1 MSEKVMTT
9 ASPDIRAIN
18 RIAKRIPK
26 ALGPDRYLLGRE
38 LTRIRQAIGKEKAS
52 DKLAARL
59 EQLSRKVE
67 ISIKKRADRIAR
79 QPHPSDFPDLPIT
92 TKKDEIV
99 AAIRENPVVIIAGE
113 TGSGKTTQIPKFCL
127 AAGRGI
133 DGKIGCTQPR
143 RIAAISVANRIAEEL
158 GELPGQSVG
167 YKIRFQEK
175 TSPDT
180 YIKIMTDGMLL
191 AEAQGDRFLGAYDTL
206 IVDEAHERSLN
217 IDFILG
223 ILKTILRKRK
233 DLKLIITSATIDT
246 EKFSKAF
253 DDAPIIEVSGRTF
266 PVEVRYDPLP
276 EDEELTHVEKA
287 ALSVDRLLAESRRG
301 DILVFMPT
309 EGDIRETI
317 ELIEGRDH
325 RGVTVMP
332 LFARLSAADQAR
344 VFSNPVGRK
353 IIVATNIAETSLT
366 IPGIK
371 YVVDTGLARI
381 SQYNPRSRTTALPV
395 TSISRSSADQR
406 KGRCGRVENGICVR
420 LYSEEDYE
428 NRPRFTRPEILRA
441 NLAEV
446 ILRMMSLSLGDISQF
461 PFLDAPPDTSIQDG
475 FNLLLELGAL
485 TPSREKPGGAYALT
499 QKGRV
504 MARMPIDPRLS
515 CMLIEA
521 GAQGCIPEMLVIAAA
536 LSIQDPRE
544 RPADKAA
551 EADRAH
557 AVFKDPASDFV
568 MLLNIWNRYHDA
580 AGTQSKM
587 RDSKKF
593 CRTHFISFRRMREWR
608 DIHGQLSAIMEDS
621 GLAVSMPSTEAPLP
635 PSNAS
640 REREFSPLYEKIHK
654 SILSGFV
661 SNIAV
666 KKEGNIYQAAKGR
679 QAMIF
684 PGSGLFNKSKTWIVA
699 AEMVETSRLFARM
712 VAHIDPDW
720 LELIAKD
727 RCKYTYLHPHWEKN
741 RGNVVATEQVSLFGL
756 IIVADRTVL
765 YGRIHPAEASE
776 IFIQSALVAGDVK
789 RPLPFME
796 KNRALIISIQDLED
810 KVRRRDLLISDADL
824 FHFYKDRIGDVYDM
838 RTLERRVRDK
848 GGDAFLLLKE
858 TDLLRYAPDH
868 NELALYPDKILIE
881 NSAYPCVYQ
890 FEPGSE
896 TDGLT
901 IRIPASKTGAVS
913 PEALDWLVPGFYREK
928 IAALIKTLPK
938 VYRKQLVPVSD
949 TVDIINAEMEKSED
963 GLLQTLGYFIHRRF
977 GIDIPGTAW
986 AEDQLPDHLKMRI
999 AITGPTGKELA
1010 SDRDK
1015 SILQRE
1021 FHPEGDET
1029 GFEELKK
1036 QWEKTGLTQW
1046 DFGDLPERLA
1056 LKGKKGREW
1065 IAFPALVADESG
1077 EKHVNLRLFL
1087 QKRDALAAHGSGVRL
1102 LYGLYLAKDLK
1113 LLKKMIALPKAAVP
1127 KTAYFGGEK
1136 KIQAQ
1141 IIESITAELFTKDIR
1156 TREAFY
1162 QHAITVSAE
1171 IVAIAQERL
1180 DRFLPVLDAVHETR
1194 TRLFT
1199 LETESRMHRH
1209 AASLIQEIRNELDH
1223 LVPENTIALYSLERM
1238 NHLPRYIRA
1247 LGIRAVRGIENPD
1260 RDCQRA
1266 AQVTQF
1272 KDRLTPMLTSLTPA
1286 TAEKKRAAI
1295 EDYFWMLEEYKVS
1308 VFAQELK
1315 TVIPISAKRL
1325 EKKAAEIERMT

>member
-1 MSEKVMTT
+1 MTT
-9 ASPDIRAIN
+9 PAPDIRAIN

-26 ALGPDRYLLGRE
+26 AFGPDRYVLGRE
-38 LTRIRQAIGKEKAS
+38 IIRIRRAIGKAKAS
-52 DKLAARL
+52 NRL
-59 EQLSRKVE
+59 EAQMEQLARKVE
-67 ISIKKRADRIAR
+67 DSVKKRRERIAR
-79 QPHPSDFPDLPIT
+79 LPCPVDFPDLPIT
-92 TKKDEIV
+92 AKKDEIV
-99 AAIRENPVVIIAGE
+99 SAIRENPVVIIAGE

-143 RIAAISVANRIAEEL
+143 RIAAVSVANRIAEEL
-158 GELPGQSVG
+158 GEPPGESVG
-167 YKIRFQEK
+167 YKIRFHEK
-175 TSPDT
+175 TSADT
-180 YIKIMTDGMLL
+180 YIKIMTDGILL
-191 AEAQGDRFLGAYDTL
+191 AETQGDRFLRAYDTL

-223 ILKTILRKRK
+223 ILKTLLGKRR

-253 DDAPIIEVSGRTF
+253 DNAPIIEVSGRTF
-266 PVEVRYDPLP
+266 PVEIRYDPLP

-287 ALSVDRLLAESRRG
+287 ALSVDRIIGENRRG

-317 ELIEGRDH
+317 ELIEGRNH
-325 RGVTVMP
+325 RGVTVLP
-332 LFARLSAADQAR
+332 LFARLSAADQSR

-395 TSISRSSADQR
+395 TSISKSSADQR
-406 KGRCGRVENGICVR
+406 MGRCGRVENGICIR
-420 LYSEEDYE
+420 LFSEEDYD

-446 ILRMMSLSLGDISQF
+446 ILRMISLNLGDIARF
-461 PFLDAPPDTSIQDG
+461 PFLDMPPDTSIQDG
-475 FNLLLELGAL
+475 FNLLLELGAIMP
-485 TPSREKPGGAYALT
+485 TPEKSGGSFSLT

-504 MARMPIDPRLS
+504 MADMPIDPRLS

-521 GAQGCIPEMLVIAAA
+521 GTQGCIKEMTIIVAA

-544 RPADKAA
+544 RPAEKAA

-568 MLLNIWNRYHDA
+568 MLLNIWNRYHE
-580 AGTQSKM
+580 GGGQQNKM

-593 CRTHFISFRRMREWR
+593 CQTHFISFRRMREWR

-621 GLAVSMPSTEAPLP
+621 AMAALMPSMELTPP
-635 PSNAS
+635 PSKPHE
-640 REREFSPLYEKIHK
+640 EREFGPLYEKIHK
-654 SILSGFV
+654 SLLSGFL

-679 QAMIF
+679 QVMIF
-684 PGSGLFNKSKTWIVA
+684 PGSGLFNKSKSWIVA

-712 VAHIDPDW
+712 VAHIDPAW
-720 LELIAKD
+720 IELIAKD

-741 RGNVVATEQVSLFGL
+741 RENVVATGQVSLFGL

-765 YGRIHPAEASE
+765 YGRIHPVEASE
-776 IFIQSALVAGDVK
+776 IFIQSALVTGDVK
-789 RPLPFME
+789 RPLPFMR
-796 KNRALIISIQDLED
+796 KNQALIENIQDIED
-810 KVRRRDLLISDADL
+810 RVRRRDLLISEADL

-838 RTLERRVRDK
+838 RTLERRLRDK
-848 GGDAFLLLKE
+848 GGDDFLLLKE
-858 TDLLRYAPDH
+858 EDLLRYAPDH
-868 NELALYPDKILIE
+868 SELALYPDKIHIE
-881 NSAYPCVYQ
+881 NSAYVCDYR
-890 FEPGSE
+890 FEPGSAA
-896 TDGLT
+896 DGVT
-901 IRIPASKTGAVS
+901 IRIPASESGAVS
-913 PEALDWLVPGFYREK
+913 PEALDWLVPGLYREK

-938 VYRKQLVPVSD
+938 TYRKQLVPVSD
-949 TVDIINAEMEKSED
+949 TVDIIIAQMARSED
-963 GLLQTLGYFIHRRF
+963 SLLQALGEFIHRRF
-977 GIDIPGTAW
+977 GIDIPATAW

-999 AITGPTGKELA
+999 AITGPTGKEIA

-1015 SILQRE
+1015 SILSRE
-1021 FHPEGDET
+1021 FHQNGDET

-1036 QWEKTGLTQW
+1036 EWEKTGLIQW
-1046 DFGDLPERLA
+1046 DIDDLPESVT

-1065 IAFPALVADESG
+1065 IAFPALAPDESG
-1077 EKHVNLRLFL
+1077 DRHVNLRLFL
-1087 QKRDALAAHGSGVRL
+1087 QKRDALNAHRSGIHL
-1102 LYGLYLAKDLK
+1102 LYTLYLAKDLK
-1113 LLKKMIALPKAAVP
+1113 LLKKMIALPKTAVP
-1127 KTAYFGGEK
+1127 GAAYFGGEK
-1136 KIQAQ
+1136 KIQTQ
-1141 IIESITAELFTKDIR
+1141 IVESIATELLTKDIR

-1162 QHAITVSAE
+1162 QHAMEVSAE
-1171 IVAIAQERL
+1171 IVAIAQQRL
-1180 DRFLPVLDAVHETR
+1180 DAFLPVMDAVHEAR
-1194 TRLFT
+1194 SSLFT
-1199 LETESRMHRH
+1199 LETASRMYRH
-1209 AASLIQEIRNELDH
+1209 AAPLIQEIRNELEH
-1223 LVPENTIALYSLERM
+1223 LVPENTIALYTHERM
-1238 NHLPRYIRA
+1238 HHLPRYIRA
-1247 LGIRAVRGIENPD
+1247 LGVRAVRGVENPD
-1260 RDCQRA
+1260 RDRQRVEV
-1266 AQVTQF
+1266 VTKF
-1272 KDRLTPMLTSLTPA
+1272 KDRLNEMLQSLTPA
-1286 TAEKKRAAI
+1286 ASEKKRAAV

-1315 TVIPISAKRL
+1315 TVIPVSAKRL
-1325 EKKAAEIERMT
+1325 EKKAGEIERMM